1 MRREGGGTQAEG
13 AEWHAGDRGEGEDA
27 KEREGAGAE
36 QGQAAVERG
45 GHGQQRVGDDPEAER
60 HPVRDRGSA
69 PVSRV
74 PWPGL
79 QEAQGNPGEAGSC
92 ALAMAG
98 IPLVFED
105 RQRILPTRLQ
115 FQPAAP
121 EAALSGSHSPCPLPT
136 HHTLT
141 TALLQHSVLPG
152 DTGGTARKGCW
163 V

>member
-69 PVSRV
+69 SMSRV

-79 QEAQGNPGEAGSC
+79 QEAQGNPGESRLLRSCRGWDSLDFCRSPDDPAHEAAGSN
-92 ALAMAG
+92 L
-98 IPLVFED
+98 
-105 RQRILPTRLQ
+105 QLPRPRSPGRTH
-115 FQPAAP
+115 PA
-121 EAALSGSHSPCPLPT
+121 HSPPT
-136 HHTLT
+136 TRSP
-141 TALLQHSVLPG
+141 Q
-152 DTGGTARKGCW
+152 RC
-163 V
+163 